1 MRNAKHC
8 GQWRDDCGAGSWHL
22 LCSEASWERSMDL
35 VFVVGTIVFFAISLA
50 YASGCDHL

>member
-1 MRNAKHC
+1 
-8 GQWRDDCGAGSWHL
+8 
-22 LCSEASWERSMDL
+22 MDL